1 MSDKHEGAVLLVE
14 EIDTPFLDSEELRA
28 LVVEGRERGYLTFE
42 EIAACL
48 EEVEVTKE
56 QVRDLHLHL
65 LDAGIEIVSEEAR
78 ADGAENPPPETPH
91 VPKKPEIDLTVEPS
105 LDSLRLYLRSIGRV
119 DLLTAD
125 EEVGLA
131 KRIERGDMR
140 A

>member
-1 MSDKHEGAVLLVE
+1 MGPPRFEGGGVDDKHEGAVLLVE

-78 ADGAENPPPETPH
+78 ADGAENPPPRRRTFP
-91 VPKKPEIDLTVEPS
+91 
-105 LDSLRLYLRSIGRV
+105 RSPRS
-119 DLLTAD
+119 T
-125 EEVGLA
+125 
-131 KRIERGDMR
+131 
-140 A
+140 

>member
-1 MSDKHEGAVLLVE
+1 MSTKHEGAVLLVE

-65 LDAGIEIVSEEAR
+65 LDAGIEIVSNEAR
-78 ADGAENPPPETPH
+78 AEEGPP
-91 VPKKPEIDLTVEPS
+91 S
-105 LDSLRLYLRSIGRV
+105 RLRPRCSTRRRSPRS
-119 DLLTAD
+119 T
-125 EEVGLA
+125 
-131 KRIERGDMR
+131 
-140 A
+140 